1 VERPEYLFNILLPF
15 ISNSTLEAVLTIGF
29 TAVEMKN
36 ADIII
41 QKMKDAVQKCHVKRH
56 KF

>member
-41 QKMKDAVQKCHVKRH
+41 QKRCGPKVPREAP
-56 KF
+56 